1 MYYSYSDRKRN
12 DFFICS
18 NNHTTGARKRENL
31 YALYSILEYCEEPY
45 LCRRQMQL
53 MFLGEEFK
61 ASKCDRMCD
70 NCRNGLV
77 PIQKDRTEEACK
89 IIGFLKSIS

>member
-1 MYYSYSDRKRN
+1 
-12 DFFICS
+12 
-18 NNHTTGARKRENL
+18 
-31 YALYSILEYCEEPY
+31 
-45 LCRRQMQL
+45 MQL

-61 ASKCDRMCD
+61 ASNCDRMCD

-77 PIQKDRTEEACK
+77 PIQKDRTEEASK